1 MRATSKRASGVYG
14 VDAVDLLTNKVDVL
28 VQRFDRLG
36 TPSGSQVRSSS
47 GTMFKIGALYE
58 MCGLQ
63 GHLAVECHSTY

>member
-1 MRATSKRASGVYG
+1 MDMLASK
-14 VDAVDLLTNKVDVL
+14 VDALA
-28 VQRFDRLG
+28 QRFDRLG
-36 TPSGSQVRSSS
+36 TPSGSQVQSSS